1 MEETRNSKHWLVSPP
16 PPGILISVFDTRDN
30 RGWRV
35 MYPEEI
41 SARLPEYLYW
51 RVPGVGE
58 EMDHP
63 AVPNA
68 AAYYI
73 LKVKDYGD
81 VVFYG
86 TEKEADDLKM
96 TWEFRSKSSV
106 FLKKAT
112 KSDPKHKKLVSDEI
126 EAIRL
131 DRSFG
136 IQIPPVQT
144 DGWF

>member
-1 MEETRNSKHWLVSPP
+1 
-16 PPGILISVFDTRDN
+16 
-30 RGWRV
+30 

-51 RVPGVGE
+51 RVTGVGE

-86 TEKEADDLKM
+86 TEVEAEDLKM
-96 TWEFRSKSSV
+96 TWELRSKSSV